1 MWESWSKNLKK
12 ELFSF
17 IDPAGGTTVLNANYQ
32 PVYTP
37 ATPVVLTGV
46 KLDLTVGELSARQ
59 QLQDDSKYK
68 IVLKD
73 TTISRALKTTYNVT
87 VNSVVYKITGI
98 KKPKLPNSLITVYIK
113 E

>member
-1 MWESWSKNLKK
+1 MWESWSANLLK
-12 ELFSF
+12 ESCSF
-17 IDPAGGTTVLNANYQ
+17 VDPAGGTTVLNANYQ

-37 ATPVVLTGV
+37 ATPIIIEGV
-46 KLDLTVGELSARQ
+46 KLDITVGELSERQ

-87 VNSVVYKITGI
+87 VNSIPYEITGI
-98 KKPKLPNSLITVYIK
+98 KKPRLPNSLITVYIK